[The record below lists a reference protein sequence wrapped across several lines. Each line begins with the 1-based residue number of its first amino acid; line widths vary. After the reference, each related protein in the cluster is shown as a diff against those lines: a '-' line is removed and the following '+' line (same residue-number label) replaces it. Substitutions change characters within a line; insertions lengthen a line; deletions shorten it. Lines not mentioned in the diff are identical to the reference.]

1 MPELDWSDMPIHQ
14 AFKADWRTPEIELE
28 GSLNCAKSTL
38 AIDKE
43 IDAVHKYPGIPC
55 LWFRWSDD
63 AVQTKLRPA
72 IDDVLAIRGVAFTFS
87 AKEKRYE
94 FENGSIAYCFGL
106 KATSATERFSKIRS
120 LGVCRIM
127 GDQVEE
133 MERVVAD
140 ELRGRLRPD
149 ITATLAGRRF
159 PYQLTFVANP
169 SGDDFWLSKQFL
181 PDDHPKKIEGRK
193 LYSVSVFQNKHADP
207 KSVESLLRTYDESHP
222 KYRTMVL
229 GLRGLNVSG
238 DPVFEAHYSRE
249 RHLSA
254 LGYDPTLPLL
264 EAYEVGKHNP
274 VWVAA
279 QRSRTGTI
287 RFLGGVFGRGLM
299 LTKFLPFVAA
309 KKRLWFPNAT
319 GQMLK
324 TCTAP
329 MGEKQ
334 TQKAERFTLVRLLR
348 KSGLR
353 PLWKDNANAHDVRLT
368 MIESIVSQL
377 QMDTDTDIPGLLV
390 NSTTMNWVVLST
402 DESKETPFLQHC
414 FEGGFVWDDHTVSV
428 SNMAIRQAA
437 EDDEYSNIMRACENI
452 VLNFCAGKP
461 TEAEKAAKRAA
472 LRGDNPQEN
481 LSQERSPL
489 DWAR

>member
-1 MPELDWSDMPIHQ
+1 MPELDWTGMPVHQ
-14 AFKADWRTPEIELE
+14 AFKADWRSPEIELE
-28 GSLNCAKSTL
+28 GSLNCGKSTV

-43 IDAVHKYPGIPC
+43 IDAILKYPGIPC
-55 LWFRWSDD
+55 LWFRWSED

-72 IDDVLAIRGVAFTFS
+72 IDDVLAIRGVPFSFS

-106 KATSATERFSKIRS
+106 KAASATERFSKIRS

-133 MERVVAD
+133 MERAVAD

-169 SGDDFWLSKQFL
+169 SGDEFWLSKQFL
-181 PDDHPKKIEGRK
+181 PDDHPKKIDGRK

-207 KSVESLLRTYDESHP
+207 QSVESLLRTYDESHP

-229 GLRGLNVSG
+229 GLRGLNVTG

-249 RHLSA
+249 LHLSP
-254 LGYDPTLPLL
+254 LGYDPSLPLL

-279 QRSRTGTI
+279 QRSRTGTV

-309 KKRLWFPNAT
+309 KKRLWFPHAT
-319 GQMLK
+319 GTMLK
-324 TCTAP
+324 TCVAP

-334 TQKAERFTLVRLLR
+334 TQKSERFTLVRLLR
-348 KSGLR
+348 QSGLR
-353 PLWKDNANAHDVRLT
+353 PLWKENANAHDVRLA
-368 MIESIVSQL
+368 MIEFIVAQL
-377 QMDTDTDIPGLLV
+377 QVDADDAPGLLV
-390 NSTTMNWVVLST
+390 NDTPGHWLVLSA
-402 DESKETPFLQHC
+402 DEAKETPFFQHC

-428 SNMAIRQAA
+428 SNMALRQAA
-437 EDDEYSNIMRACENI
+437 EDDEYSNIMRAAENI
-452 VLNFCAGKP
+452 ALNFCAGKP

-472 LRGDNPQEN
+472 QRALDPPDYF
-481 LSQERSPL
+481 SQGRSPL